1 MGESSTNLSLAAAG
15 LGPGLDA
22 HDLVRDFGT
31 TRSLDHVSL
40 RAAPGEIHALLGPN
54 GAGKT
59 TLLRILAGLTLPSAG
74 SVTLDGVEMTTR
86 LGGRPIGLVP
96 SGDRTFYLRLSGREN
111 LLFFARLHGLRLAAA
126 RTRSEEVLELVG
138 LADAADRRVG
148 EYSHGMQKRLSV
160 ARALLVDPRLLLI
173 DEATHDLDPDGARV
187 VRELVRGLADSGAIV
202 VWATQR
208 LEEIRAFADRVTILD
223 RGTARFAGRVSE
235 LLAESGA
242 TRYLLQLRNGGGPPA
257 PEHVAAVVGPLGEVT
272 EVDGTHVLLAV
283 APDAELGDVFA
294 ALLRAHLDVV
304 SCREERSQVEE
315 AFLRLTGLGR

>member
-1 MGESSTNLSLAAAG
+1 
-15 LGPGLDA
+15 
-22 HDLVRDFGT
+22 
-31 TRSLDHVSL
+31 
-40 RAAPGEIHALLGPN
+40 
-54 GAGKT
+54 
-59 TLLRILAGLTLPSAG
+59 
-74 SVTLDGVEMTTR
+74 
-86 LGGRPIGLVP
+86 
-96 SGDRTFYLRLSGREN
+96 
-111 LLFFARLHGLRLAAA
+111 
-126 RTRSEEVLELVG
+126 VLELVG

-187 VRELVRGLADSGAIV
+187 VRELVRGLADGGAIV

-223 RGTARFAGRVSE
+223 HGKARFAGRVSE

-257 PEHVAAVVGPLGEVT
+257 PEHVAAVVGALGEVT
-272 EVDGTHVLLAV
+272 EVDGTHVLLAI

-315 AFLRLTGLGR
+315 AFLRLTGLGK